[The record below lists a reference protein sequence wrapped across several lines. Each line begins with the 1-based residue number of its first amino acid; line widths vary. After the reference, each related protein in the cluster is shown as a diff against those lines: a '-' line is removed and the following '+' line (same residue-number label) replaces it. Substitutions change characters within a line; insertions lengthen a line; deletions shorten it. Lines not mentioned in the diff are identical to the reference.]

1 MHSVA
6 SGAVMKSSALSI
18 FQPSNSLQIDKRIR
32 DQDYPTVLKMPVLTM
47 NVSQNVFLLCRQD
60 MHQLHEKT
68 GLHMVKEQQKIEHL
82 WPLLAMW
89 GLENMYIRCKALKQ
103 PLCMDTDSKLKF
115 RLALL
120 IKSVKKLAALNLI
133 SEDLSEEFPEEFE
146 KDEWLLIKRYWNFK
160 KGLLEQN

>member
-1 MHSVA
+1 
-6 SGAVMKSSALSI
+6 
-18 FQPSNSLQIDKRIR
+18 
-32 DQDYPTVLKMPVLTM
+32 
-47 NVSQNVFLLCRQD
+47 
-60 MHQLHEKT
+60 
-68 GLHMVKEQQKIEHL
+68 
-82 WPLLAMW
+82 
-89 GLENMYIRCKALKQ
+89 
-103 PLCMDTDSKLKF
+103 MDTDSKLKF